1 MSSILYGLN
10 TTHRGIIRILYI
22 LYLEVH
28 TYEYMNICIYCIG
41 TSVLSY
47 IAVIPH
53 SILGQVCFT
62 ANETVGKC
70 RFYNMLSRLSLPNWK
85 TS

>member
-1 MSSILYGLN
+1 MQQNPLITS
-10 TTHRGIIRILYI
+10 
-22 LYLEVH
+22 
-28 TYEYMNICIYCIG
+28 YEYVCIYVYIG
-41 TSVLSY
+41 TSVLSF
-47 IAVIPH
+47 IAVISH
-53 SILGQVCFT
+53 SILGQVCFI